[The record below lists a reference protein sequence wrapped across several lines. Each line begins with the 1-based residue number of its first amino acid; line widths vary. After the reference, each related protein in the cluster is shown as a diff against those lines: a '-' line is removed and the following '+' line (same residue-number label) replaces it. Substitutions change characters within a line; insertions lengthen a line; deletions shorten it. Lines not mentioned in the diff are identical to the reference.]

1 MNNAWPLER
10 HVERVLDT
18 HIDVISWPQAL
29 EFISGWASRH
39 ESRYVCICNVH
50 SVVTATQDRSFERV
64 INQADL
70 ATPDG
75 APIAWMLRGLGFR
88 GQRRINGPDLMLK
101 YCEMAAAGGNESIFL
116 FGSTEETLRTLQAR
130 LRDRFPSLRIAGAIS
145 PPFRPMNEQE
155 DAEIVAAI
163 NASGAGTVWVSLGCP
178 KQEKWMAAHRG
189 RVQAV
194 MIGVGAAFDY
204 HAGTLKRAPSWM
216 QNNGLEW
223 LHRMVSEP
231 RRLTKR
237 YLQTNSVFIVKAL
250 RQLMQARGEP

>member
-1 MNNAWPLER
+1 MNKEWPLQR
-10 HVERVLDT
+10 HVERVLET
-18 HIDVISWPQAL
+18 RIDVISWPQAL
-29 EFISGWASRH
+29 DFISGWASRH

-50 SVVTATQDRSFERV
+50 SVVTATQDRSFEQV

-101 YCEMAAAGGNESIFL
+101 YCEMASAGNESIFL

-145 PPFRPMNEQE
+145 PPFRPMSEQE